1 MGNGDDCDDTPMP
14 STTAIPAPASAQFT
28 ATLTPA
34 MTAEQLPAAAAAT
47 TNILPTGQEVHVMD
61 DGEFDA
67 LRRKLQM
74 QTASRRYRRRKKE
87 QTSQKNAEIQELRE
101 QLARLH
107 ELEADHVQYQQ
118 RSVESLEEELEQR
131 RKEVE
136 ELSLEVETAAKEE
149 LDWVRLRFI
158 QSTKDANSF
167 LQINAVN
174 SRFRK

>member
-1 MGNGDDCDDTPMP
+1 
-14 STTAIPAPASAQFT
+14 
-28 ATLTPA
+28 
-34 MTAEQLPAAAAAT
+34 
-47 TNILPTGQEVHVMD
+47 
-61 DGEFDA
+61 
-67 LRRKLQM
+67 M
-74 QTASRRYRRRKKE
+74 QE